1 MLLSNL
7 SEKINDGSTENSV
20 ATNGST
26 VPEPSVS
33 KAFEDLNR
41 VMKRPKLKKKNKKKK
56 ILTPEQPK
64 LEIVEPVQEP
74 SPVSPRVRKSP
85 YFLTVGCL
93 CR

>member
-74 SPVSPRVRKSP
+74 SPVSPRVRKIALFFNSRL
-85 YFLTVGCL
+85 FV
-93 CR
+93 